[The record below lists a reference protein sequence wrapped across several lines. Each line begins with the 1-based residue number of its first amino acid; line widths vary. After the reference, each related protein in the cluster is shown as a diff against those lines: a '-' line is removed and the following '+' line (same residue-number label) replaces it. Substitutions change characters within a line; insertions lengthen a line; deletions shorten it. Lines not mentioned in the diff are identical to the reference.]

1 MTSFTYLD
9 VWEDAISHL
18 SPEQQAEARL
28 AIITYG
34 IKGEVLDNISPTSKA
49 IVMLVAPVI
58 DAEKESNKTSKR
70 GNPNFKKGQKNP
82 YQQNTEKDN
91 SEIIQDNSKDNSEI
105 INDNSETIIPNY
117 PHNYPDNYLSGIPPY
132 NPPYKE
138 ILSSDDDNTKKEPS
152 SASSGYVARLE
163 DVDEF
168 FATKTIT
175 IDNLCREL
183 KVDKDSLHTTSVAI
197 YHEWDATDGLTHRD
211 KQDFTKHL
219 ISHLRVKHRNNGNN
233 KNDKRRRVEV
243 PTDTEGYYSNF

>member
-1 MTSFTYLD
+1 MASFIYLD
-9 VWEDAISHL
+9 SWEDAIGML
-18 SPEQQAEARL
+18 PDEQQAEARL

-34 IKGEVLDNISPTSKA
+34 LKGEILDGISPTSKA
-49 IVMLVAPVI
+49 IVMLVKPAI
-58 DAEKESNKTSKR
+58 DAEKEENKAPKR

-82 YQQNTEKDN
+82 YQQAE
-91 SEIIQDNSKDNSEI
+91 KDNSEI
-105 INDNSETIIPNY
+105 INDNSKDNSGIIQDNSEIIIPNY
-117 PHNYPDNYLSGIPPY
+117 PTNYPDNYLSGIPPY

-243 PTDTEGYYSNF
+243 PTDPEGYYSGF

>member
-1 MTSFTYLD
+1 MAFTYLD
-9 VWEDAISHL
+9 SWEDAIGML
-18 SPEQQAEARL
+18 PDEQQAEARL

-34 IKGEVLDNISPTSKA
+34 LKGEIMDGISPTSKA
-49 IVMLVAPVI
+49 IVMLVKPAI
-58 DAEKESNKTSKR
+58 DAEKEESKAPKR

-82 YQQNTEKDN
+82 YQQVEKDNSKDN
-91 SEIIQDNSKDNSEI
+91 SEIIQDNSEI
-105 INDNSETIIPNY
+105 IIPNY
-117 PHNYPDNYLSGIPPY
+117 PTNYPDNYLSVIPPY

>member
-1 MTSFTYLD
+1 MAFTYLD
-9 VWEDAISHL
+9 SWEDAIAML
-18 SPEQQAEARL
+18 PEEQQAEARL

-34 IKGEVLDNISPTSKA
+34 LKGEIMDGISPTSKA
-49 IVMLVAPVI
+49 IVMLVKSAI
-58 DAEKESNKTSKR
+58 DAEKEENKAPKR

-82 YQQNTEKDN
+82 YQQVEK
-91 SEIIQDNSKDNSEI
+91 DNSKDNSGI
-105 INDNSETIIPNY
+105 IQDNSDIIIPNY
-117 PHNYPDNYLSGIPPY
+117 PTNYPDNYLSVIPPY

-183 KVDKDSLHTTSVAI
+183 KVDKDSLHTTSIAI

-219 ISHLRVKHRNNGNN
+219 ISHLRIKHRNNGNN

-243 PTDTEGYYSNF
+243 PADSEGYYSNF

>member
-1 MTSFTYLD
+1 MAFTYLD
-9 VWEDAISHL
+9 SWEDAIGML
-18 SPEQQAEARL
+18 PDEQQTEARL

-34 IKGEVLDNISPTSKA
+34 LKGEIMDGISPTSKA
-49 IVMLVAPVI
+49 IVMLVKPVI
-58 DAEKESNKTSKR
+58 DAEKEENKAPKR

-82 YQQNTEKDN
+82 YQQLE
-91 SEIIQDNSKDNSEI
+91 KDNSEI
-105 INDNSETIIPNY
+105 INDNSEIITTNYSINY
-117 PHNYPDNYLSGIPPY
+117 PNNNLSDIPPY

-243 PTDTEGYYSNF
+243 PTDPEGYYSGF

>member
-1 MTSFTYLD
+1 MAFTYLD
-9 VWEDAISHL
+9 SWEDAIAML
-18 SPEQQAEARL
+18 PEEQQAEARL

-34 IKGEVLDNISPTSKA
+34 LKGEIMDGISPTSKA
-49 IVMLVAPVI
+49 IVMLVKPTI
-58 DAEKESNKTSKR
+58 DAEKEESKAPKR

-82 YQQNTEKDN
+82 YQQVE
-91 SEIIQDNSKDNSEI
+91 KDNSEI
-105 INDNSETIIPNY
+105 INDNSKDNSGIIQDNSEIIIPNY
-117 PHNYPDNYLSGIPPY
+117 PTNYPDNYLSGIPPY

-243 PTDTEGYYSNF
+243 PTDTEGYYSSF

>member
-1 MTSFTYLD
+1 MAFTYLD
-9 VWEDAISHL
+9 SWEDAIGML
-18 SPEQQAEARL
+18 PDEQQAEARL

-34 IKGEVLDNISPTSKA
+34 LKGEIIEGISPTSKA
-49 IVMLVAPVI
+49 IVMLVKPAI
-58 DAEKESNKTSKR
+58 DAEKEENKAPKR

-82 YQQNTEKDN
+82 YQQLEKDNSGIIQDN
-91 SEIIQDNSKDNSEI
+91 SEIITTNYSI
-105 INDNSETIIPNY
+105 NY
-117 PHNYPDNYLSGIPPY
+117 PNNNLSDIPPY

-168 FATKTIT
+168 FATKSIT
-175 IDNLCREL
+175 IENLCREL
-183 KVDKDSLHTTSVAI
+183 KVDKDWLHTTSIAI

-219 ISHLRVKHRNNGNN
+219 ISHLRVKHRHNGNN

-243 PTDTEGYYSNF
+243 PTDTEGYYSGF

>member
-9 VWEDAISHL
+9 VWEDAIGML
-18 SPEQQAEARL
+18 PDEQQAEARL

-58 DAEKESNKTSKR
+58 DAEKESNKPSKR

-105 INDNSETIIPNY
+105 INDNSEIIIPNY
-117 PHNYPDNYLSGIPPY
+117 PHNYPDNYLSAFPPY

-138 ILSSDDDNTKKEPS
+138 ILSSDDDNTKKVPS

-163 DVDEF
+163 DIDEF
-168 FATKTIT
+168 FATKSIT
-175 IDNLCREL
+175 VDNLCREL

-197 YHEWDATDGLTHRD
+197 YHEWDATDGLGHRD

-219 ISHLRVKHRNNGNN
+219 ISHLRVKHKHNNG
-233 KNDKRRRVEV
+233 KTDKRRRVEV
-243 PTDTEGYYSNF
+243 PTDNEGYFSGF

>member
-1 MTSFTYLD
+1 MAFTYLD
-9 VWEDAISHL
+9 SWEDAIAML
-18 SPEQQAEARL
+18 PEEQQAEARL

-34 IKGEVLDNISPTSKA
+34 LKGEIMDGISPTSKA
-49 IVMLVAPVI
+49 IVMLVKPAI
-58 DAEKESNKTSKR
+58 DAEKEESKSPKR

-82 YQQNTEKDN
+82 YQQVEKDN
-91 SEIIQDNSKDNSEI
+91 SEIIQDNSKDNSGI
-105 INDNSETIIPNY
+105 IRDNSEIIIPNY
-117 PHNYPDNYLSGIPPY
+117 PTNYPDNYLSVIPPY

-197 YHEWDATDGLTHRD
+197 YHEWDATDGLIHRD

-219 ISHLRVKHRNNGNN
+219 ISHLRVKHRHNGN

-243 PTDTEGYYSNF
+243 PTDSEGYYSSF

>member
-58 DAEKESNKTSKR
+58 DAEKESNKPSKR

-91 SEIIQDNSKDNSEI
+91 SEIINDNSKDNSEI
-105 INDNSETIIPNY
+105 IQDNSEIIIPNY
-117 PHNYPDNYLSGIPPY
+117 PTNYPDNYLSATPPY

-138 ILSSDDDNTKKEPS
+138 ILSSDDDNTKKGS
-152 SASSGYVARLE
+152 TSASSGYVVRLE
-163 DVDEF
+163 DIDEF
-168 FATKTIT
+168 FATKSIT
-175 IDNLCREL
+175 VDNLCREL
-183 KVDKDSLHTTSVAI
+183 KVDRDSLHTTSVAI
-197 YHEWDATDGLTHRD
+197 YHEWDATDDLTHRD

-219 ISHLRVKHRNNGNN
+219 ISHLRVKHKNNNG
-233 KNDKRRRVEV
+233 KTDKRRRVEV
-243 PTDTEGYYSNF
+243 PTDSQGYFSGF

>member
-1 MTSFTYLD
+1 MAFTYLD
-9 VWEDAISHL
+9 SWEDAIGML
-18 SPEQQAEARL
+18 PDEQQAEARL

-34 IKGEVLDNISPTSKA
+34 LKGEILDGISPTSKA
-49 IVMLVAPVI
+49 IVMLVKPVI
-58 DAEKESNKTSKR
+58 DAEKEESKAPKR

-82 YQQNTEKDN
+82 YQQVEKDNSKDN
-91 SEIIQDNSKDNSEI
+91 SEIIQDNSEI
-105 INDNSETIIPNY
+105 IIPNY
-117 PHNYPDNYLSGIPPY
+117 PTNYPDNYLSVIPPY

>member
-58 DAEKESNKTSKR
+58 DAEKETNKPSKR

-91 SEIIQDNSKDNSEI
+91 SEIIQDNSEI
-105 INDNSETIIPNY
+105 ITSNY
-117 PHNYPDNYLSGIPPY
+117 PINYPDNYLSDIPPY

-138 ILSSDDDNTKKEPS
+138 ILSSDDDNTKKGSS

-163 DVDEF
+163 DIDEF
-168 FATKTIT
+168 FATKSIT
-175 IDNLCREL
+175 VDNLCREL

-197 YHEWDATDGLTHRD
+197 YHEWDATDGLSHRD

-219 ISHLRVKHRNNGNN
+219 ISHLRVKHKHNG
-233 KNDKRRRVEV
+233 KTDKRRRVEV
-243 PTDTEGYYSNF
+243 PTDNEGYFSGF

>member
-58 DAEKESNKTSKR
+58 DAEKETNKPSKR

-91 SEIIQDNSKDNSEI
+91 SEIIQDNSEI
-105 INDNSETIIPNY
+105 ITSNY
-117 PHNYPDNYLSGIPPY
+117 PINYPDNYLSDIPPY
-132 NPPYKE
+132 TPPYKE

-163 DVDEF
+163 DIDEF
-168 FATKTIT
+168 FATKSIT
-175 IDNLCREL
+175 VDNLCREL

-197 YHEWDATDGLTHRD
+197 YHEWDATDGLSHRD

-219 ISHLRVKHRNNGNN
+219 ISHLRVKHKHNG
-233 KNDKRRRVEV
+233 KTDKRRRVEV
-243 PTDTEGYYSNF
+243 PTDNEGYFSGF

>member
-1 MTSFTYLD
+1 MAFTYLD
-9 VWEDAISHL
+9 SWEDAIGML
-18 SPEQQAEARL
+18 PDEQQAEARL

-34 IKGEVLDNISPTSKA
+34 LKGEITDGISPTSKA
-49 IVMLVAPVI
+49 IVMLVKPAI
-58 DAEKESNKTSKR
+58 DAEKEESKAPKR

-82 YQQNTEKDN
+82 YQQVEKDNSKDN
-91 SEIIQDNSKDNSEI
+91 SEIIQDNSEI
-105 INDNSETIIPNY
+105 IIPNY
-117 PHNYPDNYLSGIPPY
+117 PTNYPNNYLSDIPPY

-168 FATKTIT
+168 FATKSIT
-175 IDNLCREL
+175 IENLCREL
-183 KVDKDSLHTTSVAI
+183 KVDKDWLHTTSIAI

-219 ISHLRVKHRNNGNN
+219 ISHLRVKHRHNGNN

-243 PTDTEGYYSNF
+243 PTDPEGYYSGF

>member
-1 MTSFTYLD
+1 MAFTYLD
-9 VWEDAISHL
+9 SWEDAIGML
-18 SPEQQAEARL
+18 PDEQQAEARL

-34 IKGEVLDNISPTSKA
+34 LKGEIIDGISPTSKA
-49 IVMLVAPVI
+49 IVMLVKPAI
-58 DAEKESNKTSKR
+58 DAEKEESKSPKR

-82 YQQNTEKDN
+82 YQQVEKDN
-91 SEIIQDNSKDNSEI
+91 SEIIQDNSEI
-105 INDNSETIIPNY
+105 IIPNY
-117 PHNYPDNYLSGIPPY
+117 PTNYPNNYLSDIPPY

-168 FATKTIT
+168 FATKSIT
-175 IDNLCREL
+175 IENLCREL

>member
-1 MTSFTYLD
+1 MAFTYLD
-9 VWEDAISHL
+9 SWEDAIGILPS
-18 SPEQQAEARL
+18 EQQAEARL

-34 IKGEVLDNISPTSKA
+34 LKGEIMDGISPTSKA
-49 IVMLVAPVI
+49 IVMLVKPAI
-58 DAEKESNKTSKR
+58 DAEKEENKAPKR

-82 YQQNTEKDN
+82 YQQVE
-91 SEIIQDNSKDNSEI
+91 KDNSEI
-105 INDNSETIIPNY
+105 INDNSKDNSGIIQDNSEIIIPNY
-117 PHNYPDNYLSGIPPY
+117 PTNYPDNYLSVIPPY

-183 KVDKDSLHTTSVAI
+183 KVDKDSLHTTSIAI

-219 ISHLRVKHRNNGNN
+219 ISHLRIKHRNNGNN

-243 PTDTEGYYSNF
+243 PADSEGYYSSF

>member
-1 MTSFTYLD
+1 MAFTYLD
-9 VWEDAISHL
+9 SWEDAIAML
-18 SPEQQAEARL
+18 PEEQQAEARL

-34 IKGEVLDNISPTSKA
+34 LKGEIMDGISPTSKA
-49 IVMLVAPVI
+49 IVMLVKSAI
-58 DAEKESNKTSKR
+58 DAEKEENKAPKR

-82 YQQNTEKDN
+82 YQQVE
-91 SEIIQDNSKDNSEI
+91 KDNSEI
-105 INDNSETIIPNY
+105 INDNSKDNSEIIIPNY
-117 PHNYPDNYLSGIPPY
+117 PTNYPDNYLSGIPPY

-243 PTDTEGYYSNF
+243 PTDSEGYYSSF